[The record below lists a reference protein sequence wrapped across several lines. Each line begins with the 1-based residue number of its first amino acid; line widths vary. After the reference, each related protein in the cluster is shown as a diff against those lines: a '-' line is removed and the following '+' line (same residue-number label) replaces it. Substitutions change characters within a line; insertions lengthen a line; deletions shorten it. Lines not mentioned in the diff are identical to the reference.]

1 MNNIARK
8 NALKEAKQKIETE
21 LREKWNVAHA
31 AYMEELNKENCCDDR
46 LDDLLKVVDEAAKA
60 LNDWKKSKKKKKKE
74 SIQWSDDIQSNLAQK
89 PKKPTREVKDWDAL
103 RKIRNNHLSS
113 RPRASEWLQEGV
125 LVKQRGSQMPMMVVS
140 IRSNGI
146 VQCLAGGMM
155 KNLRDLSLR
164 PAFDEE

>member
-1 MNNIARK
+1 MTNIARK

-21 LREKWNVAHA
+21 LRQNWERLTE
-31 AYMEELNKENCCDDR
+31 AYNAELNRESPNNEV
-46 LDDLLKVVDEAAKA
+46 LDTLHTAVEKAAKA
-60 LNDWKKSKKKKKKE
+60 LNDWKKSKKRKKKD
-74 SIQWSDDIQSNLAQK
+74 SIQWSNDIQSNLANK
-89 PKKPTREVKDWDAL
+89 PKKPVREVKDWDAL
-103 RKIRNNHLSS
+103 REIRNNHQSS
-113 RPRASEWLQEGV
+113 RPRASAWLQEGV

-155 KNLRDLSLR
+155 KNLRDISLR